1 MKHKRKILRP
11 LAIATL
17 ALVLAMALTLA
28 AFCYG
33 YYREGYQSVTPA
45 ERQAV
50 EATAKRAA
58 LTGAGD
64 QEVRKASNAY
74 LSVPEWFIVYISDD
88 YAFAIAQ
95 TAPSAFAYGAYLA
108 DYWRLYG
115 RLAALIENAYPPDS
129 EYHTMVRV
137 IGVSTT
143 VEFGLKAVYEDTV
156 GHLFERISGYATPE
170 DAYAARVAR
179 DYVTFIRLRPW
190 YEFEFRK
197 ALVDIWT
204 TLPNGG
210 ESLMRKYER
219 RAILSAEYTVKWGYA
234 ALIEWATHEAFGVA
248 DIDTYVRLSG
258 DPDKIAKADERIR
271 ILAAGAS
278 ANAETTA
285 IIPRY
290 QPFTDIAPKVAL
302 NGGVFRSI
310 AGQAFVTVGVLAP
323 DGFRVTSGATV
334 LASTPVH
341 IDPPTSPRRHRLLYW
356 VAAEKLGN
364 FLSETAKAGG
374 MLEHIYDF

>member
-1 MKHKRKILRP
+1 MKRKRKTLRI
-11 LAIATL
+11 LAIAAL
-17 ALVLAMALTLA
+17 ALVLGLA

-33 YYREGYQSVTPA
+33 YYREGYQSVTPV

-50 EATAKRAA
+50 ETSAKSATP
-58 LTGAGD
+58 TGALD

-88 YAFAIAQ
+88 YASAIAQ

-115 RLAALIENAYPPDS
+115 RLAALIENAYVPDS

-143 VEFGLKAVYEDTV
+143 VEFGLKAFYEDTV
-156 GHLFERISGYATPE
+156 GHLFEWISGHATPE
-170 DAYAARVAR
+170 DAYAAQVAR

-197 ALVDIWT
+197 ALVDLWT
-204 TLPNGG
+204 TLPSGG
-210 ESLMRKYER
+210 NSLLRKAER

-258 DPDKIAKADERIR
+258 NPEKIANADERIR
-271 ILAAGAS
+271 VLAAGTTAD
-278 ANAETTA
+278 AETTA

-290 QPFTDIAPKVAL
+290 QPFTDISPKVAAA
-302 NGGVFRSI
+302 GGVFRSI
-310 AGQAFVTVGVLAP
+310 AGQAFVTAGILAP
-323 DGFRVTSGATV
+323 EGFRTTTGAIAI
-334 LASTPVH
+334 ASTPVH
-341 IDPPTSPRRHRLLYW
+341 IDPPTGPRRHRLLYW
-356 VAAEKLGN
+356 VAAGKLGD

-374 MLEHIYDF
+374 TLEHIYDF

>member
-1 MKHKRKILRP
+1 MKHKRKTLRI
-11 LAIATL
+11 LAIAAL
-17 ALVLAMALTLA
+17 ALVLAMALALA
-28 AFCYG
+28 TFCYG

-45 ERQAV
+45 ERLAV
-50 EATAKRAA
+50 ETSAKRAT
-58 LTGAGD
+58 LTGALD

-88 YAFAIAQ
+88 YASAIAQ
-95 TAPSAFAYGAYLA
+95 TVPSTFAYSEYLA

-115 RLAALIENAYPPDS
+115 RLAALIENAYAPDS

-143 VEFGLKAVYEDTV
+143 VEFGLKAFYEDTV
-156 GHLFERISGYATPE
+156 GHLFEWISGHATPE

-179 DYVTFIRLRPW
+179 DYVSFIRLRPW

-197 ALVDIWT
+197 ALVDLWT
-204 TLPNGG
+204 TLPAGG
-210 ESLMRKYER
+210 DSLLRKLER
-219 RAILSAEYTVKWGYA
+219 RAILSAEYTIKWGYA
-234 ALIEWATHEAFGVA
+234 SLIEWATHAAFGVA

-258 DPDKIAKADERIR
+258 DPEKIAKADKRIR
-271 ILAAGAS
+271 VLAAGAS
-278 ANAETTA
+278 ADAQTTA

-290 QPFTDIAPKVAL
+290 QPFTEIAPKLTA

-310 AGQAFVTVGVLAP
+310 AGQDFVTVGILAP
-323 DGFRVTSGATV
+323 AGFRTTSGATV
-334 LASTPVH
+334 IASTPVH
-341 IDPPTSPRRHRLLYW
+341 IDPPTGPRRHRLLYW
-356 VAAEKLGN
+356 VAAGKLGD

-374 MLEHIYDF
+374 TLEHVYDF